1 MDSCLSRFEFAAPS
15 SSGDAARQ
23 APPSATTASAEATT
37 EPPTDLQGASEQGA
51 LKPPTGPRR
60 YGNALEGQAIRGIST
75 HSTALLGDFTAY
87 VRPTAVA
94 DLLFSADARAPPAPL
109 LSWLDRYAAGEW
121 DPISNELPF
130 GGQRSPSVRSEAS
143 AVSPSPSSRRLA
155 PSGGPE
161 FKRWSDDGW
170 LPPPLPPSEDA
181 RRRALYRHAILPDA
195 NPASGEFDSAFQRI
209 SRMAQRSFGVAAC
222 VILLVEKERL
232 PVLASVGFEATIYD
246 RESSI
251 CGHTILRDKPHVILD
266 TNADFRFNTTHPY
279 VQGETPIRFYAGTQL
294 RDSDGFALGTLCLID
309 TKPHASFD
317 DEEIEQLLAFGELA
331 MKEVDLRMTRSHL
344 ARINQTSAALRT
356 LTLDVVDAD
365 LADVYDRAARSIRE
379 TLDVEGCAIL
389 DLGAFKLGRSPAT
402 APTGSPSAASS
413 TSAPAAP
420 SYRYVSTEVVLS
432 PTASARPGQNN
443 SLAVLAM
450 AERNPPVAV
459 HPDPSASDS
468 FFSPT
473 PVLDGAAVA
482 RFLSAH
488 PEGKMFGP
496 SEPPPLWTGYPCP
509 TNVAYIYLVPILAP
523 DSSPVALVVAY
534 TCSEAQEFLEP
545 ECQFLQAV
553 GGVVLSALLMRRVQ
567 EGDKVKAQFISNM
580 RCGCLAAYLSSAR
593 ATADFACCGGSAR
606 TSHELRTPLH
616 GILVSR
622 PASLLEGTLGPC

>member
-1 MDSCLSRFEFAAPS
+1 MLSS
-15 SSGDAARQ
+15 LWS
-23 APPSATTASAEATT
+23 
-37 EPPTDLQGASEQGA
+37 
-51 LKPPTGPRR
+51 
-60 YGNALEGQAIRGIST
+60 
-75 HSTALLGDFTAY
+75 
-87 VRPTAVA
+87 A
-94 DLLFSADARAPPAPL
+94 DLISLVL
-109 LSWLDRYAAGEW
+109 LSWLNRYAAGEW
-121 DPISNELPF
+121 DPISKEPPF
-130 GGQRSPSVRSEAS
+130 GQRSTAAQTKSSAAS
-143 AVSPSPSSRRLA
+143 PLSPSNSRPSLSRPAR
-155 PSGGPE
+155 GGPE

-195 NPASGEFDSAFQRI
+195 NPATGDFDSAFQRI

-317 DEEIEQLLAFGELA
+317 EGEIEQLLSFGELA

-356 LTLDVVDAD
+356 LTRDVVDAE
-365 LADVYDRAARSIRE
+365 LSDVYDRAARSIRD

-389 DLGAFKLGRSPAT
+389 DLGAFKLGRSPA
-402 APTGSPSAASS
+402 AVQAGSPSTSS
-413 TSAPAAP
+413 SSLAPAAP

-432 PTASARPGQNN
+432 PTASARPGQGN

-450 AERNPPVAV
+450 AERDPLVAE
-459 HPDPSASDS
+459 HPDPRTTGG
-468 FFSPT
+468 FFEPT
-473 PVLDGAAVA
+473 PALDGAAVA
-482 RFLSAH
+482 RFLSAY

-496 SEPPPLWTGYPCP
+496 SEPPLWTGYPCP
-509 TNVAYIYLVPILAP
+509 SNVAYIYLAPILAP
-523 DSSPVALVVAY
+523 DSSAVALIVAY
-534 TCSEAQEFLEP
+534 TCSHAQEFLEP

-553 GGVVLSALLMRRVQ
+553 GGVVLSALLMCRVQ
-567 EGDKVKAQFISNM
+567 EGDKIKAQFISNM
-580 RCGCLAAYLSSAR
+580 RCGPLSRS
-593 ATADFACCGGSAR
+593 
-606 TSHELRTPLH
+606 LPP
-616 GILVSR
+616 SR
-622 PASLLEGTLGPC
+622 S